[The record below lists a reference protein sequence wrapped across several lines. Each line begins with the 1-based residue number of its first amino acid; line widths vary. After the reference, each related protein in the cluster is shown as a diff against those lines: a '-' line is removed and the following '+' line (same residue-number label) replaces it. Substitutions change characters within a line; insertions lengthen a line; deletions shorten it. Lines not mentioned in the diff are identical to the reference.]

1 MRWPHPTPCPTQAH
15 HKNGI
20 GTGLSR
26 PYPHMYPLGRLA
38 LSCSTVS
45 LTSDHPGLN
54 RSPQTPVGGGG
65 LTLTPHPR
73 QFFFPWADSM
83 ANLFLRRFAA
93 EGFFF
98 FARLRWNPPGKY
110 KSGVLWGRVEGGGW
124 GLWGCGVYAGASLYA
139 SHPPPA
145 AFLSSPAT
153 PCPSPWPLQTTAG
166 RAGRATTHPH
176 GAWAAPPCRPRA
188 VSIPRSAPGGN
199 LSDRAVTPYPG
210 SIKGGG

>member
-1 MRWPHPTPCPTQAH
+1 MRWPRPTPCPTQAH

-20 GTGLSR
+20 GPGLSR

-98 FARLRWNPPGKY
+98 LHGSGGTHPGNIKVE
-110 KSGVLWGRVEGGGW
+110 SFGGGWRVEGGGCGGVGCMQ
-124 GLWGCGVYAGASLYA
+124 GLHFTPAI
-139 SHPPPA
+139 PPPRPSCPV
-145 AFLSSPAT
+145 LRPPA
-153 PCPSPWPLQTTAG
+153 PHPGHCRPRLAERRGPASYDAPARCVGCPSPPPSRRFRSPLG
-166 RAGRATTHPH
+166 
-176 GAWAAPPCRPRA
+176 PRRGF
-188 VSIPRSAPGGN
+188 V
-199 LSDRAVTPYPG
+199 
-210 SIKGGG
+210 